1 MGIQRHQ
8 KQALT
13 FMVRR
18 EKGWDLKSNGDIWTT
33 DESQQGCCGSL
44 APSTLAEQLLT

>member
-1 MGIQRHQ
+1 MIKQRALLTFLSRHQ

-18 EKGWDLKSNGDIWTT
+18 EKGW
-33 DESQQGCCGSL
+33 
-44 APSTLAEQLLT
+44 LLETKGADVWEILDSSRDVG